1 VEQHECPICGETV
14 NTEGRVWLAHNAEA
28 TMRYTSGM
36 PGVDAFPASFLTEC
50 EASGQ
55 SFDVLEPLD
64 S

>member
-1 VEQHECPICGETV
+1 
-14 NTEGRVWLAHNAEA
+14 
-28 TMRYTSGM
+28 MRYTSGM